1 MPIEVAVGILV
12 NSSNH
17 VLINQR
23 TALQSWSGWW
33 EFPGGKL
40 EKNETPRQAL
50 DREIYEELGV
60 EVIEAKQ
67 WVTRSFSYEDTDVIL
82 YFFKIL
88 KWSGDASSKEGQL
101 LSWEFFEKID
111 LSRVLPPNKFVAG
124 AINLPDHYAITNLS
138 EMPLFLFIQQL
149 ENRIKNGTKLIQVR
163 EKELSDYEYKKF
175 AQQILE
181 VCRGRDVKVMI
192 NSNINLAYE
201 LSADGVQLNSGQ
213 IHTINKFPKE
223 LIIGASCHN
232 IKDLDVAEMK
242 GANFA
247 VLSPINK
254 TLSHPK
260 ASPIGWEELSK
271 LAIKYTMPI
280 YALGGMALGDVERAQ
295 SAGAIGIAS
304 QRDIWKN

>member
-124 AINLPDHYAITNLS
+124 AINLPDHN
-138 EMPLFLFIQQL
+138 
-149 ENRIKNGTKLIQVR
+149 
-163 EKELSDYEYKKF
+163 
-175 AQQILE
+175 
-181 VCRGRDVKVMI
+181 
-192 NSNINLAYE
+192 
-201 LSADGVQLNSGQ
+201 
-213 IHTINKFPKE
+213 
-223 LIIGASCHN
+223 
-232 IKDLDVAEMK
+232 
-242 GANFA
+242 
-247 VLSPINK
+247 
-254 TLSHPK
+254 
-260 ASPIGWEELSK
+260 
-271 LAIKYTMPI
+271 
-280 YALGGMALGDVERAQ
+280 
-295 SAGAIGIAS
+295 
-304 QRDIWKN
+304 